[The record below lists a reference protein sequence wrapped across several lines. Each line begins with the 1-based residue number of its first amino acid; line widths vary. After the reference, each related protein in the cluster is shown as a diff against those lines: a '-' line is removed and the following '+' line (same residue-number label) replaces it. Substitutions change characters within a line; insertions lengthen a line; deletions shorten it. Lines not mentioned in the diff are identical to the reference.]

1 MGVVSY
7 NARWLLA
14 TLAMRRWYL
23 LAVLSV
29 GSRSGFMRS
38 GNGRVADIIAGIN
51 DAGSDVAW
59 RARSAVWS
67 RYEVERNNDVTRNGA
82 VASAKS

>member
-1 MGVVSY
+1 
-7 NARWLLA
+7 
-14 TLAMRRWYL
+14 
-23 LAVLSV
+23 
-29 GSRSGFMRS
+29 MRS